1 MPNLDNFTKAKIEHL
16 FAMGGG
22 YVLDFRNA
30 SFAEF
35 VKTAV
40 GFDPYERY
48 PEAGSKARTLRAIWD
63 GEPVGVVATL
73 LLQMLEYWRTSNLT
87 HGTVVSENDQRIYDE
102 LHETLSEMK
111 EKTGLAPEA
120 KRFLALDFSSLD
132 LRRLPAAVD
141 TQEIINQRI
150 IEISRCLAAEA
161 PLAVIFLVGSTLEG
175 ILSQV
180 AQGKERQFL
189 SASRAPRDKKT
200 YHVLPLSRWTLS
212 NLIDVAGE
220 LHILSLDVQNF
231 ADHVRKYR
239 NYIHPERQK
248 REAFTPRMQTARIA
262 QQVLQAA
269 MQDISNLK

>member
-1 MPNLDNFTKAKIEHL
+1 
-16 FAMGGG
+16 
-22 YVLDFRNA
+22 
-30 SFAEF
+30 
-35 VKTAV
+35 V

-48 PEAGSKARTLRAIWD
+48 SDAGSKARTLRAIWD
-63 GEPVGVVATL
+63 NEPVDIVAKL

-87 HGTVVSENDQRIYDE
+87 HGIVVSENDQQIYDE
-102 LHETLSEMK
+102 LHETLSAMK

-120 KRFLALDFSSLD
+120 KRFLSLDFSSLD

-161 PLAVIFLVGSTLEG
+161 PLAAILLVGSTLEG
-175 ILSQV
+175 ILFQV
-180 AQGKERQFL
+180 ARGNERRFL
-189 SASRAPRDKKT
+189 SASGAPRDKRKN
-200 YHVLPLSRWTLS
+200 HVLPLSRWTLS

-220 LHILSLDVQNF
+220 LHILSMDVQNF

-248 REAFTPRMQTARIA
+248 REAFTPRMETARIA

-269 MQDISNLK
+269 IQDISNLK

>member
-16 FAMGGG
+16 FAMDGG
-22 YVLDFRNA
+22 YVLDFSNA

-48 PEAGSKARTLRAIWD
+48 SDAGSKARTLRAIWD
-63 GEPVGVVATL
+63 NEPVDIVAKL

-87 HGTVVSENDQRIYDE
+87 HGIVVSENDQQIYDE
-102 LHETLSEMK
+102 LHETLSAMK

-120 KRFLALDFSSLD
+120 KRFLSLDFSSLD

-161 PLAVIFLVGSTLEG
+161 PLAAILLVGSTLEG
-175 ILSQV
+175 ILFQV
-180 AQGKERQFL
+180 ARGNERRFL
-189 SASRAPRDKKT
+189 SASGAPRDKRKN
-200 YHVLPLSRWTLS
+200 HVLPLSRWTLS

-220 LHILSLDVQNF
+220 LHILSMDVQNF

-248 REAFTPRMQTARIA
+248 REAFTPRMETARIA

-269 MQDISNLK
+269 IQDISNLK